1 MSEPS
6 VAPVESYVEELWNR
20 DATDLLLTVGAPPL
34 MRIDGAL
41 TPAPGSAVLTPADTE
56 RIVSEL
62 AGSELFER
70 LHREREIDFS
80 FGWLDRARLRANAFH
95 QRGALSL
102 SLRIIPYEIPTL
114 DDLCLPSAAE
124 KLVRLPQGL
133 ILVTGPTGAGKSTS
147 LASML
152 DWINTHR
159 PCHIITIEDP
169 IEYVH
174 RNKRS
179 AVDQREVGIDTLSFE
194 RGLRAAFR
202 EDPDVLLIGEM
213 RDNETIRAALTL
225 AETGHLVFATLH
237 TNDAAQTVDRIV
249 DVFPAE
255 QQDQIRVQL
264 AGSLEGILSQRLI
277 PRQGGGMVAA
287 FEVLIADVCGS
298 QHHQGRPEQPAPQRH
313 HDQRARGHADAR
325 SRADRA
331 RCERPRRSCGS
342 REPLPASERGS
353 DRDRSLKQPW
363 PDITAFEAPVRMDSR
378 SSSSWAS

>member
-1 MSEPS
+1 
-6 VAPVESYVEELWNR
+6 
-20 DATDLLLTVGAPPL
+20 

-41 TPAPGSAVLTPADTE
+41 TPVPGAAPLTPDDTE

-62 AGSELFER
+62 SGSELFER
-70 LHREREIDFS
+70 LHRDREIDFS
-80 FGWLDRARLRANAFH
+80 FGWEDKARLRANAFH

-102 SLRIIPYEIPTL
+102 SLRIIPYEIPTMEEL
-114 DDLCLPSAAE
+114 NLPPAVQDLV
-124 KLVRLPQGL
+124 KLPQGL

-174 RNKRS
+174 RNKLA
-179 AVDQREVGIDTLSFE
+179 AVDQREVGIDTLTFE

-255 QQDQIRVQL
+255 QQAQIRVQL
-264 AGSLEGILSQRLI
+264 AGSLEAIISQRLV
-277 PRQGGGMVAA
+277 PRSRGGMVAA
-287 FEVLIADVCGS
+287 FEVLIATYAARNIIRD
-298 QHHQGRPEQPAPQRH
+298 GRSNQLRNVIMT
-313 HDQRARGHADAR
+313 G
-325 SRADRA
+325 
-331 RCERPRRSCGS
+331 
-342 REPLPASERGS
+342 ASEGMQTLEMALT
-353 DRDRSLKQPW
+353 SLVAEGLC
-363 PDITAFEAPVRMDSR
+363 DHAEAVNHSLHAKEVMARI
-378 SSSSWAS
+378 A

>member
-6 VAPVESYVEELWNR
+6 VAPVERYVEELWKR

-41 TPAPGSAVLTPADTE
+41 TPAPESAVLTSADTE
-56 RIVSEL
+56 RIVTEL
-62 AGSELFER
+62 AGSELSER

-102 SLRIIPYEIPTL
+102 SLRIIPYEIPTM

-202 EDPDVLLIGEM
+202 EDPDVLLVGEM

-264 AGSLEGILSQRLI
+264 AGSLEAIVSQRLI
-277 PRQGGGMVAA
+277 PRRDGGMVAA
-287 FEVLIADVCGS
+287 FEVLVATYAVRNIIRDGRSNQLRNVIMTSAQEGMQTLEAALTAHVASGIVDHTEAVNHSLHPNEVRIAIG
-298 QHHQGRPEQPAPQRH
+298 A
-313 HDQRARGHADAR
+313 
-325 SRADRA
+325 
-331 RCERPRRSCGS
+331 
-342 REPLPASERGS
+342 
-353 DRDRSLKQPW
+353 
-363 PDITAFEAPVRMDSR
+363 
-378 SSSSWAS
+378 